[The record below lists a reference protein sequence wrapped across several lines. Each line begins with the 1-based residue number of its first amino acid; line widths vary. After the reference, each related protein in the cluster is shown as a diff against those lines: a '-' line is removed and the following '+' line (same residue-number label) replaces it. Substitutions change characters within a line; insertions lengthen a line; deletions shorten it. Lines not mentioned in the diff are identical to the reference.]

1 MEQYKAICND
11 PAKLE
16 ASLKETWAKID
27 TKGEGSVTHEQ
38 FKVACEQIAKTMN
51 LPGMHPPTEEEKAA
65 AKKLVDPNNTGKINF
80 EGFKALINAGIAK
93 ARKEGKL

>member
-27 TKGEGSVTHEQ
+27 TKGEGCVTHEQ

-51 LPGMHPPTEEEKAA
+51 LPGCIHQL
-65 AKKLVDPNNTGKINF
+65 KKKKQLLKN
-80 EGFKALINAGIAK
+80 
-93 ARKEGKL
+93 